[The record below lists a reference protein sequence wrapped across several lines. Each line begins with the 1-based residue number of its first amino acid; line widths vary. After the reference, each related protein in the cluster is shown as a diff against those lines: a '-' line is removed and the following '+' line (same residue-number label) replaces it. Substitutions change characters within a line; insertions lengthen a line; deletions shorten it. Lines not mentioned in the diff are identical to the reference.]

1 MKKANILATAAL
13 ATLLA
18 ACSNDSDVLN
28 TPDYA
33 DTPIG
38 LNVNVGP
45 MATRAGYDND
55 NLTGSSFGLYLT
67 TEGTNSDER
76 YNCTNLEVI
85 YNNGWTIQGGQLLW
99 KSNDATVTYYAYL
112 PYTGIV
118 GDAASYA
125 FTVQTDQSNESNVKA
140 SDLLWTG
147 GRQDATAGKAL
158 DINFKHALSK
168 LNVTLTKGS
177 ELELEDG
184 VTFTSVKLSNCA
196 TEIVVN
202 LLKGTIVKTT
212 NSGQTITLYA
222 TTENKQYECILVPQ
236 TFAQSLKVEIT
247 DNNGKVY
254 TFIKSD
260 NELTFSS
267 GKQYTLNLTVGRDK
281 VTTGT
286 ISAES
291 WGNEQQGG
299 DLVTE

>member
-18 ACSNDSDVLN
+18 ACSNDSDVFN

-38 LNVNVGP
+38 LNVNVSP
-45 MATRAGYDND
+45 MATRAGYEQGA
-55 NLTGSSFGLYLT
+55 LTEGSFGLYLT

-76 YNCTNLEVI
+76 YNCTNREVK
-85 YNNGWTIQGGQLLW
+85 YDNGWTIQGGQLLW

-112 PYTGIV
+112 PYTGTV

-140 SDLLWTG
+140 SDLLCTG
-147 GRQDATAGKAL
+147 QQTATPGTAL
-158 DINFKHALSK
+158 DINFQHALSK
-168 LNVTLTKGS
+168 LNVTLAKGS
-177 ELELEDG
+177 ELEDG
-184 VTFTSVKLSNCA
+184 LTFKSVKLSNCA
-196 TEIVVN
+196 TATTVN
-202 LLKGTIVKTT
+202 LTAGTAGTAT

-222 TTENKQYECILVPQ
+222 ATANEKYECILVPQ
-236 TFAQSLKVEIT
+236 TFNQTLKVEIT

-254 TFIKSD
+254 TFKSD

-286 ISAES
+286 ISADP
-291 WGNEQQGG
+291 WGDEQQGG

>member
-1 MKKANILATAAL
+1 MKKANILATAVL

-45 MATRAGYDND
+45 MATRAGYDNT

-85 YNNGWTIQGGQLLW
+85 YNNGWTFKFGEQLLW

-112 PYTGIV
+112 PYTGTV

-125 FTVQTDQSNESNVKA
+125 FTVKTDQSDESNVKA

-177 ELELEDG
+177 ELEDG

-196 TEIVVN
+196 TKIVVN
-202 LLKGTIVKTT
+202 LLEGTIVETT

-222 TTENKQYECILVPQ
+222 TTANEKYECILVPQ

-254 TFIKSD
+254 TFTSNKD
-260 NELTFSS
+260 LTFAS
-267 GKQYTLNLTVGRDK
+267 GEQYTLNLTVGRDK

-291 WGNEQQGG
+291 WGEEQQGG

>member
-18 ACSNDSDVLN
+18 ACSNDSDVFN

-38 LNVNVGP
+38 LNVNVSP
-45 MATRAGYDND
+45 MATRAGYEQGA
-55 NLTGSSFGLYLT
+55 LTEGSFGLYLT

-76 YNCTNLEVI
+76 YNCTNREVR
-85 YNNGWTIQGGQLLW
+85 YESGWTIQGEQLLW

-118 GDAASYA
+118 SDAANYA
-125 FTVQTDQSNESNVKA
+125 FAVQTDQNSDESNVKA

-147 GRQDATAGKAL
+147 QQTATPGTAL

-168 LNVTLTKGS
+168 LNVTLTKGT
-177 ELELEDG
+177 ELEDG
-184 VTFTSVKLSNCA
+184 LTLTFTSVKLSNCA

-202 LLKGTIVKTT
+202 LLEGTTGNTT

-222 TTENKQYECILVPQ
+222 TTENEQYECILVPQ

-254 TFIKSD
+254 TFTSNKD
-260 NELTFSS
+260 LTFAS

-286 ISAES
+286 ISADP
-291 WGNEQQGG
+291 WGEEQQGG

>member
-45 MATRAGYDND
+45 MATRAGYEQGA
-55 NLTGSSFGLYLT
+55 LTEGSFGLYLT

-76 YNCTNLEVI
+76 YNCTNREVR
-85 YNNGWTIQGGQLLW
+85 YESGWTIQGGQLLW

-112 PYTGIV
+112 PYTGTV

-125 FTVQTDQSNESNVKA
+125 FTVQTDQNSDSNVKA
-140 SDLLWTG
+140 SDFLCTG
-147 GRQDATAGKAL
+147 TQTATAGTAL
-158 DINFKHALSK
+158 DINFQHALSK
-168 LNVTLTKGS
+168 LNVTLTKGT
-177 ELELEDG
+177 ELEDG
-184 VTFTSVKLSNCA
+184 LTFKSVKLSNCA

-202 LLKGTIVKTT
+202 LLEGTIVKTT

-222 TTENKQYECILVPQ
+222 ATANKQYECILVPQ

-254 TFIKSD
+254 TFTSNKD
-260 NELTFSS
+260 LTFAS
-267 GKQYTLNLTVGRDK
+267 GEEYTLNLTVGRDK

-286 ISAES
+286 ISADP
-291 WGNEQQGG
+291 WGDEQQGG

>member
-45 MATRAGYDND
+45 MATRAGYDNT

-76 YNCTNLEVI
+76 YNCTNREVR
-85 YNNGWTIQGGQLLW
+85 YESGWTIQGEQLLW

-112 PYTGIV
+112 PYTETV
-118 GDAASYA
+118 SDAANYA
-125 FTVQTDQSNESNVKA
+125 FAVQTDQSTEDNVKA
-140 SDLLWTG
+140 SDLLCTG
-147 GRQDATAGKAL
+147 QQPATPGTAL
-158 DINFKHALSK
+158 DITFKHALSK
-168 LNVTLTKGS
+168 LNVTLKKGS
-177 ELELEDG
+177 ELDEG
-184 VTFTSVKLSNCA
+184 VTFKSVKLSNCA
-196 TEIVVN
+196 TATTVN
-202 LLKGTIVKTT
+202 LTDGTTDTATK
-212 NSGQTITLYA
+212 SQTITLYA
-222 TTENKQYECILVPQ
+222 ATENEQYECILVPQ
-236 TFAQSLKVEIT
+236 TFNQTLKVEIT

-254 TFIKSD
+254 TFTSNKD
-260 NELTFSS
+260 HTFAS
-267 GKQYTLNLTVGRDK
+267 GEEYTLNLTVGRDK

-286 ISAES
+286 ISADP
-291 WGNEQQGG
+291 WGEEQQGG

>member
-1 MKKANILATAAL
+1 MIATAAL

-45 MATRAGYDND
+45 MATRAGYDD
-55 NLTGSSFGLYLT
+55 TNLTGSSFGLYLT

-76 YNCTNLEVI
+76 YNCTNREVR
-85 YNNGWTIQGGQLLW
+85 YESGWTIQGEQLLW

-112 PYTGIV
+112 PYTGTV
-118 GDAASYA
+118 SDAANYA
-125 FTVQTDQSNESNVKA
+125 FAVQTDQSTEDNVKA
-140 SDLLWTG
+140 SDLLCTG
-147 GRQDATAGKAL
+147 QQPATPGTAL

-177 ELELEDG
+177 ELDEG
-184 VTFTSVKLSNCA
+184 VTFKSVKLSNCA

-202 LLKGTIVKTT
+202 LLEGTFGNTT

-236 TFAQSLKVEIT
+236 TFNQTLKVEIT

-254 TFIKSD
+254 TFKSD

-286 ISAES
+286 ISAKS
-291 WGNEQQGG
+291 WGEEQQGG

>member
-18 ACSNDSDVLN
+18 ACSNDSDVFN

-38 LNVNVGP
+38 LNVNVSP
-45 MATRAGYDND
+45 MATRAGYEQGA
-55 NLTGSSFGLYLT
+55 LTEGSFGLYLT

-76 YNCTNLEVI
+76 YNCTNREVE
-85 YNNGWTIQGGQLLW
+85 YDNGWTIQGGQLLW

-112 PYTGIV
+112 PYTGTV
-118 GDAASYA
+118 GDATNYA
-125 FTVQTDQSNESNVKA
+125 FTVQTDQNSDESNVKA

-147 GRQDATAGKAL
+147 QQTATPGTAL

-177 ELELEDG
+177 ELDKG
-184 VTFTSVKLSNCA
+184 VTFKSVKLSNCA
-196 TEIVVN
+196 TTTTVN
-202 LLKGTIVKTT
+202 LFKGTFGNTT
-212 NSGQTITLYA
+212 NSGQTITMYA
-222 TTENKQYECILVPQ
+222 TTENEQYECILVPQ

-254 TFIKSD
+254 TFTSNKD
-260 NELTFSS
+260 HTFAS
-267 GKQYTLNLTVGRDK
+267 GEQYTLNLTVGRDK

-291 WGNEQQGG
+291 WGSEQQGG

>member
-1 MKKANILATAAL
+1 MIATCSAGHP
-13 ATLLA
+13 LA

-38 LNVNVGP
+38 LNVNVSP
-45 MATRAGYDND
+45 MATRAGYEQGA
-55 NLTGSSFGLYLT
+55 LTEGSFGLYLT

-76 YNCTNLEVI
+76 YNCTNREVR
-85 YNNGWTIQGGQLLW
+85 YDNGWAIQGGQLLW

-118 GDAASYA
+118 SDATNYA
-125 FTVQTDQSNESNVKA
+125 FTVQTDQSNENNVKA

-147 GRQDATAGKAL
+147 GRQDATPGTAL

-168 LNVTLTKGS
+168 LNVTLKKGS
-177 ELELEDG
+177 ELEDG
-184 VTFTSVKLSNCA
+184 QNLTFTSVKLSNCA
-196 TEIVVN
+196 TATTVN
-202 LLKGTIVKTT
+202 LTDGTTGNTT

-222 TTENKQYECILVPQ
+222 ATPNEQYECILVPQ

-254 TFIKSD
+254 TFTSNKD
-260 NELTFSS
+260 LTFAS

-286 ISAES
+286 ISADP
-291 WGNEQQGG
+291 WGEEQQGG

>member
-1 MKKANILATAAL
+1 MKANILTL
-13 ATLLA
+13 AVLA
-18 ACSNDSDVLN
+18 ATVLTGCSNDSDVLN

-45 MATRAGYDND
+45 MATRVGYDD
-55 NLTGSSFGLYLT
+55 TNLTGSSFGLYLT

-76 YNCTNLEVI
+76 YNCTNREVK
-85 YNNGWTIQGGQLLW
+85 YDNGWTIQGGQLLW

-112 PYTGIV
+112 PYTGTV

-125 FTVQTDQSNESNVKA
+125 FTVQTDQSNENNVKA
-140 SDLLWTG
+140 SDLLCTG
-147 GRQDATAGKAL
+147 QQTATPGTAL
-158 DINFKHALSK
+158 DINFQHALSK
-168 LNVTLTKGS
+168 LNVTLTKGT
-177 ELELEDG
+177 ELEDV
-184 VTFTSVKLSNCA
+184 VTFTSVELSNFA
-196 TEIVVN
+196 TTATVN
-202 LLKGTIVKTT
+202 LTDGTAGTAT

-254 TFIKSD
+254 TFTSNKD
-260 NELTFSS
+260 LTFAS
-267 GKQYTLNLTVGRDK
+267 GEQYTLNLTVGRDK

-286 ISAES
+286 ISADP
-291 WGNEQQGG
+291 WGEEQQGG

>member
-18 ACSNDSDVLN
+18 ACSNDSDVFN

-38 LNVNVGP
+38 LNVNVSP
-45 MATRAGYDND
+45 MATRAGYEQGA
-55 NLTGSSFGLYLT
+55 LTEGSFGLYLT

-76 YNCTNLEVI
+76 YNCTNREVR
-85 YNNGWTIQGGQLLW
+85 YESGWTIQGEQLLW

-118 GDAASYA
+118 SDDTKYA
-125 FTVQTDQSNESNVKA
+125 FTVQADQSTEDKVKA
-140 SDLLWTG
+140 SDLLWTEG
-147 GRQDATAGKAL
+147 EQAVRAGTAL

-177 ELELEDG
+177 ELDEG
-184 VTFTSVKLSNCA
+184 VTFKSVTLSNCA
-196 TEIVVN
+196 TTTTVN
-202 LLKGTIVKTT
+202 LFEGMFGNTT

-222 TTENKQYECILVPQ
+222 ATPNKQYECILVPQ

-247 DNNGKVY
+247 GNNGKVY
-254 TFIKSD
+254 TFTSNRD
-260 NELTFSS
+260 LTFAS
-267 GKQYTLNLTVGRDK
+267 GEQYTLNLTVGRDK

-286 ISAES
+286 ISADP
-291 WGNEQQGG
+291 WGEEQQGG

>member
-18 ACSNDSDVLN
+18 ACSNDSDVFN

-38 LNVNVGP
+38 LNVNVSP
-45 MATRAGYDND
+45 MATRAGYEQGA
-55 NLTGSSFGLYLT
+55 LTEGSFGLYLT

-76 YNCTNLEVI
+76 YNCTNREVR
-85 YNNGWTIQGGQLLW
+85 YDNGWTIQGGQLLW

-112 PYTGIV
+112 PYTGTV
-118 GDAASYA
+118 GDAANYA
-125 FTVQTDQSNESNVKA
+125 FTVKTDQSDESNVKA

-147 GRQDATAGKAL
+147 QQTATPGTAL

-177 ELELEDG
+177 ELEDG

-196 TEIVVN
+196 TKIVVN
-202 LLKGTIVKTT
+202 LLEGTIVETT

-222 TTENKQYECILVPQ
+222 ATPNEQYECILVPQ

-254 TFIKSD
+254 TFTSNKD
-260 NELTFSS
+260 LTFAS
-267 GKQYTLNLTVGRDK
+267 GEQYTLNLTVGRDK

>member
-18 ACSNDSDVLN
+18 ACSNDSDVFN

-67 TEGTNSDER
+67 TEGTNDDSR
-76 YNCTNLEVI
+76 YNCKNLEVI
-85 YNNGWTIQGGQLLW
+85 YNNGWTFKYGEQLLW
-99 KSNDATVTYYAYL
+99 KSNDAKVTYNAYM
-112 PYTGIV
+112 PRTHVYNEDSYT
-118 GDAASYA
+118 
-125 FTVQTDQSNESNVKA
+125 FTVQTDQSNENNVKA

-147 GRQDATAGKAL
+147 GRQDATPGTAL
-158 DINFKHALSK
+158 DITFKHALSK
-168 LNVTLTKGS
+168 LNVTLKKGS
-177 ELELEDG
+177 ELDEG
-184 VTFTSVKLSNCA
+184 VTFKSVKLSNCA
-196 TEIVVN
+196 TATTVN
-202 LLKGTIVKTT
+202 LTDGTTDTATK
-212 NSGQTITLYA
+212 SQTITLYA
-222 TTENKQYECILVPQ
+222 ATENEQYECILVPQ
-236 TFAQSLKVEIT
+236 TFNQTLKVEIT

-254 TFIKSD
+254 TFTSNKD
-260 NELTFSS
+260 LTFAS
-267 GKQYTLNLTVGRDK
+267 GEEYTLNLTVGRDK

-286 ISAES
+286 ISADP
-291 WGNEQQGG
+291 WGEEQQGG

>member
-76 YNCTNLEVI
+76 YNCTNREVR
-85 YNNGWTIQGGQLLW
+85 YESGWTIQGGQLLW

-112 PYTGIV
+112 PYTGTV
-118 GDAASYA
+118 SDAANYA
-125 FTVQTDQSNESNVKA
+125 FAVQTDQNSDESNVKA
-140 SDLLWTG
+140 SDLLCTG
-147 GRQDATAGKAL
+147 QQTATPGTAL

-168 LNVTLTKGS
+168 LNVTLKKGS
-177 ELELEDG
+177 ELDEG
-184 VTFTSVKLSNCA
+184 VTFKSVKLSNCA

-202 LLKGTIVKTT
+202 LLEGTFGSTT
-212 NSGQTITLYA
+212 NSGQTITMYA
-222 TTENKQYECILVPQ
+222 TTENEQYECILVPQ

-254 TFIKSD
+254 TFTS
-260 NELTFSS
+260 NEDLTFAS
-267 GKQYTLNLTVGRDK
+267 GEEYTLNLTVGRDK

-286 ISAES
+286 ISADP
-291 WGNEQQGG
+291 WGEEQQGG
-299 DLVTE
+299 NLVTE

>member
-38 LNVNVGP
+38 LNVNVSP
-45 MATRAGYDND
+45 MATRAGYEQGA
-55 NLTGSSFGLYLT
+55 LTEGSFGLYLT

-76 YNCTNLEVI
+76 YNCTNREVK
-85 YNNGWTIQGGQLLW
+85 YESGWTIQGEQLLW
-99 KSNDATVTYYAYL
+99 KSNDAIVTYYAYL
-112 PYTGIV
+112 PYTETV
-118 GDAASYA
+118 GNAASYA

-177 ELELEDG
+177 ELDEG
-184 VTFTSVKLSNCA
+184 VTFKSVTLSNCA
-196 TEIVVN
+196 TTTTVN
-202 LLKGTIVKTT
+202 LFEGMFGNTT

-222 TTENKQYECILVPQ
+222 ATANKQYECILVPQ
-236 TFAQSLKVEIT
+236 TFSRSLKVEIT

-254 TFIKSD
+254 TFTSNKD
-260 NELTFSS
+260 LTFAS
-267 GKQYTLNLTVGRDK
+267 GEEYTLNLTVGRDK

-286 ISAES
+286 ISADP
-291 WGNEQQGG
+291 WGEEQQGG

>member
-18 ACSNDSDVLN
+18 ACSNDSDVFN

-45 MATRAGYDND
+45 MATRAGYEQGA
-55 NLTGSSFGLYLT
+55 LTEGSFGLYLT

-76 YNCTNLEVI
+76 YNCTNREVK
-85 YNNGWTIQGGQLLW
+85 YDNGWTIQGEQLLW
-99 KSNDATVTYYAYL
+99 KSNDAKVTYNAYM
-112 PYTGIV
+112 PRTHVYNEYSYT
-118 GDAASYA
+118 
-125 FTVQTDQSNESNVKA
+125 FTVQTDQSNENNVKA

-147 GRQDATAGKAL
+147 GRQDATPGTAL

-168 LNVTLTKGS
+168 LNVTLTKGT
-177 ELELEDG
+177 ELEGGL
-184 VTFTSVKLSNCA
+184 TFTSVKLSNCA

-202 LLKGTIVKTT
+202 LLEGTFGNTT

-222 TTENKQYECILVPQ
+222 TTENEQYECILVPQ

-247 DNNGKVY
+247 DKNGKVY
-254 TFIKSD
+254 TFTSNKD
-260 NELTFSS
+260 LTFAS
-267 GKQYTLNLTVGRDK
+267 GEEYTLNLTVGRDK

-291 WGNEQQGG
+291 WDNEQQGG

>member
-45 MATRAGYDND
+45 MATRAGYEQGA
-55 NLTGSSFGLYLT
+55 LTEGSFGLYLT

-76 YNCTNLEVI
+76 YNCTNREVR
-85 YNNGWTIQGGQLLW
+85 YDNGWTIQGGQLLW

-112 PYTGIV
+112 PYTGTV
-118 GDAASYA
+118 SDAANYA
-125 FTVQTDQSNESNVKA
+125 FAVQTDQNSDSNVKA
-140 SDLLWTG
+140 SDFLCTG
-147 GRQDATAGKAL
+147 TQTATAGTAL
-158 DINFKHALSK
+158 DINFQHALSK

-177 ELELEDG
+177 ELEEGLI
-184 VTFTSVKLSNCA
+184 FTSVRLSNCA
-196 TEIVVN
+196 TATTVN
-202 LLKGTIVKTT
+202 LTDGTTGNTT

-254 TFIKSD
+254 TFTSNKD
-260 NELTFSS
+260 LTFAS
-267 GKQYTLNLTVGRDK
+267 GEEYTLNLTVGRDK

-291 WGNEQQGG
+291 WGEEQQGG

>member
-45 MATRAGYDND
+45 MATRAGYDNT

-85 YNNGWTIQGGQLLW
+85 YNNGWTFKYGEQLLW

-112 PYTGIV
+112 PYTGTV
-118 GDAASYA
+118 SDAANYA
-125 FTVQTDQSNESNVKA
+125 FAVQTDQNSDSNVKA
-140 SDLLWTG
+140 SDFLCTG
-147 GRQDATAGKAL
+147 TQTATAGTAL
-158 DINFKHALSK
+158 DINFQHALSK

-177 ELELEDG
+177 ELEEGLI
-184 VTFTSVKLSNCA
+184 FTSVRLSNCA
-196 TEIVVN
+196 TATTVN
-202 LLKGTIVKTT
+202 LTDGTTGNTT

-222 TTENKQYECILVPQ
+222 ATPNEQYECILVPQ

-254 TFIKSD
+254 TFTSNKD
-260 NELTFSS
+260 LTFAS

-286 ISAES
+286 ISADP
-291 WGNEQQGG
+291 WGEEQQGG

>member
-18 ACSNDSDVLN
+18 ACSNDSDVFN

-38 LNVNVGP
+38 LNVNVSP
-45 MATRAGYDND
+45 MATRAGYEQGA
-55 NLTGSSFGLYLT
+55 LTEGSFGLYLT

-76 YNCTNLEVI
+76 YNCTNREVK
-85 YNNGWTIQGGQLLW
+85 YDNGWTIQGGQLLW

-112 PYTGIV
+112 PYTGTV

-140 SDLLWTG
+140 SDLLCTG
-147 GRQDATAGKAL
+147 QQTATPGTAL
-158 DINFKHALSK
+158 DINFQHALSK

-177 ELELEDG
+177 ELEDG

-196 TEIVVN
+196 TKIVVN
-202 LLKGTIVKTT
+202 LLEGTIVETT

-236 TFAQSLKVEIT
+236 TFAQSLKMEIT
-247 DNNGKVY
+247 GNNGKVY
-254 TFIKSD
+254 TFTSNKD
-260 NELTFSS
+260 LTFAS
-267 GKQYTLNLTVGRDK
+267 GEEYTLNLTVGRDK

-291 WGNEQQGG
+291 WDNEQQGG

>member
-18 ACSNDSDVLN
+18 ACSNDSDVFN

-38 LNVNVGP
+38 LNVNVSP
-45 MATRAGYDND
+45 MATRAGYEQGA
-55 NLTGSSFGLYLT
+55 LTEGSFGLYLT

-76 YNCTNLEVI
+76 YNCTNREVK
-85 YNNGWTIQGGQLLW
+85 YDNGWTIQGGQLLW

-112 PYTGIV
+112 PYTGTV
-118 GDAASYA
+118 SDATNYA
-125 FTVQTDQSNESNVKA
+125 FTVKTDQSTEDNVKA

-168 LNVTLTKGS
+168 LNVTLTKGT
-177 ELELEDG
+177 ELEDG
-184 VTFTSVKLSNCA
+184 LTFTSVTLSNCA
-196 TEIVVN
+196 TATTVN
-202 LLKGTIVKTT
+202 LTDGTTGTAT
-212 NSGQTITLYA
+212 NSQTITLYA
-222 TTENKQYECILVPQ
+222 ATENKQYECILVPQ

-254 TFIKSD
+254 AFTSNKD
-260 NELTFSS
+260 LTFAS
-267 GKQYTLNLTVGRDK
+267 GEEYTLNLTVGRDK

-291 WGNEQQGG
+291 WGDEQQGG

>member
-45 MATRAGYDND
+45 MATRAGYEQGA
-55 NLTGSSFGLYLT
+55 LTEGSFGLYLT

-76 YNCTNLEVI
+76 YNCTNREVR
-85 YNNGWTIQGGQLLW
+85 YESGWTIQGEQLLW

-112 PYTGIV
+112 PYTGTV
-118 GDAASYA
+118 SDAANYA
-125 FTVQTDQSNESNVKA
+125 FAVQTDQNSDSNVKA
-140 SDLLWTG
+140 SDFLCTG
-147 GRQDATAGKAL
+147 TQTATAGTAL
-158 DINFKHALSK
+158 DINFQHALSK

-177 ELELEDG
+177 ELEEGLI
-184 VTFTSVKLSNCA
+184 FTSVRLSNCA
-196 TEIVVN
+196 TATTVN
-202 LLKGTIVKTT
+202 LTDGTTGNTT

-222 TTENKQYECILVPQ
+222 ATPNEQYECILVPQ

-254 TFIKSD
+254 TFTSNKD
-260 NELTFSS
+260 LTFAS

-286 ISAES
+286 ISADP
-291 WGNEQQGG
+291 WGEEQQGG

>member
-1 MKKANILATAAL
+1 MIATAAL

-18 ACSNDSDVLN
+18 ACSNDSDVFN

-45 MATRAGYDND
+45 MATRAGYDNT

-76 YNCTNLEVI
+76 YNCTNREVR
-85 YNNGWTIQGGQLLW
+85 YDNGWTIQGGQLLW

-112 PYTGIV
+112 PYTETV
-118 GDAASYA
+118 GNAASYA

-177 ELELEDG
+177 ELDEG
-184 VTFTSVKLSNCA
+184 VTFKSVTLSNCA
-196 TEIVVN
+196 TTTTVN
-202 LLKGTIVKTT
+202 LFEGMFGNTT

-222 TTENKQYECILVPQ
+222 ATPNEKYECILVPQ
-236 TFAQSLKVEIT
+236 TFAQNLKVEIT

-254 TFIKSD
+254 TFTSNKD
-260 NELTFSS
+260 LTFAS
-267 GKQYTLNLTVGRDK
+267 GEEYTLNLTVGRDK

-286 ISAES
+286 ISADP
-291 WGNEQQGG
+291 WGEEQQGG

>member
-38 LNVNVGP
+38 LNVNVSP
-45 MATRAGYDND
+45 MATRAGYEQGA
-55 NLTGSSFGLYLT
+55 LTEGSFGLYLT

-76 YNCTNLEVI
+76 YNCTNREVK
-85 YNNGWTIQGGQLLW
+85 YDNGWTIQGEQLLW

-112 PYTGIV
+112 PYTGTV
-118 GDAASYA
+118 SDATNYA
-125 FTVQTDQSNESNVKA
+125 FTVQTDQSNENNVKA

-177 ELELEDG
+177 ELEDG
-184 VTFTSVKLSNCA
+184 VTFTSVTLSNCA
-196 TEIVVN
+196 TATTVN
-202 LLKGTIVKTT
+202 LTDGTVGTAT

-222 TTENKQYECILVPQ
+222 ATPNKQYECILVPQ

-247 DNNGKVY
+247 GNNGKVY
-254 TFIKSD
+254 TFTSNKD
-260 NELTFSS
+260 LTFAS
-267 GKQYTLNLTVGRDK
+267 GEQYTLNLTVGRNK

-291 WGNEQQGG
+291 WGDEQQGG
-299 DLVTE
+299 NLVTE

>member
-18 ACSNDSDVLN
+18 ACSNDSDVFN

-45 MATRAGYDND
+45 MATRAGYEQGA
-55 NLTGSSFGLYLT
+55 LTEGSFGLYLT

-76 YNCTNLEVI
+76 YNCTNREVR
-85 YNNGWTIQGGQLLW
+85 YESGWTIQGGQLLW

-112 PYTGIV
+112 PYTGTV
-118 GDAASYA
+118 SDDTNYA
-125 FTVQTDQSNESNVKA
+125 FAVQTDQNSDESNVKA

-147 GRQDATAGKAL
+147 QQTATPGTAL

-177 ELELEDG
+177 ELEDKL
-184 VTFTSVKLSNCA
+184 TFTSVKLSNCA
-196 TEIVVN
+196 TATTVN
-202 LLKGTIVKTT
+202 LTAGTAGTAT

-222 TTENKQYECILVPQ
+222 ATPSEQYECILVPQ

-254 TFIKSD
+254 TFTSNKD
-260 NELTFSS
+260 LTFAS
-267 GKQYTLNLTVGRDK
+267 GEEYTLNLTVGRDK

-286 ISAES
+286 ISADP
-291 WGNEQQGG
+291 WGEEQQGG

>member
-45 MATRAGYDND
+45 MATRAGYEQGA
-55 NLTGSSFGLYLT
+55 LTEGSFGLYLT

-76 YNCTNLEVI
+76 YNCTNREVR
-85 YNNGWTIQGGQLLW
+85 YDNGWTIQGGQLLW

-112 PYTGIV
+112 PYTGTV
-118 GDAASYA
+118 SDAANYA
-125 FTVQTDQSNESNVKA
+125 FAVQTDQNSDSNVKA
-140 SDLLWTG
+140 SDFLCTG
-147 GRQDATAGKAL
+147 TQTATAGTAL
-158 DINFKHALSK
+158 DINFQHALSK

-177 ELELEDG
+177 ELEEGLI
-184 VTFTSVKLSNCA
+184 FTSVRLSNCA
-196 TEIVVN
+196 TATTVN
-202 LLKGTIVKTT
+202 LTDGTTGNTT

-222 TTENKQYECILVPQ
+222 ATPNEQYECILVPQ

-254 TFIKSD
+254 TFTSNKD
-260 NELTFSS
+260 LTFAS

-286 ISAES
+286 ISADP
-291 WGNEQQGG
+291 WGEEQQGG

>member
-18 ACSNDSDVLN
+18 ACSNDSDVFN

-38 LNVNVGP
+38 LNVNVSP
-45 MATRAGYDND
+45 MATRAGYEQGA
-55 NLTGSSFGLYLT
+55 LTEGSFGLYLT

-76 YNCTNLEVI
+76 YNCTNREVR
-85 YNNGWTIQGGQLLW
+85 YESGWTIQGGQLLW

-112 PYTGIV
+112 PYTGTV
-118 GDAASYA
+118 SDDTNYA
-125 FTVQTDQSNESNVKA
+125 FAVQTDQNSDESNVKA

-147 GRQDATAGKAL
+147 QQTATPGTAL

-168 LNVTLTKGS
+168 LNVTLTKGT
-177 ELELEDG
+177 ELEDG
-184 VTFTSVKLSNCA
+184 LAFTSVKLSNCA

-202 LLKGTIVKTT
+202 LLEGTIVKTT
-212 NSGQTITLYA
+212 NSGQTITMSAA
-222 TTENKQYECILVPQ
+222 TANEQYECILVPQ

-254 TFIKSD
+254 TFTSNKD
-260 NELTFSS
+260 LTFAS

-291 WGNEQQGG
+291 WDNEQQGG

>member
-18 ACSNDSDVLN
+18 ACSNDSDVFN

-45 MATRAGYDND
+45 MATRAGYEQGA
-55 NLTGSSFGLYLT
+55 LTEGSFGLYLT

-76 YNCTNLEVI
+76 YNCTNREVK
-85 YNNGWTIQGGQLLW
+85 YDNGWTIQGGQLLW

-112 PYTGIV
+112 PYTGTV

-168 LNVTLTKGS
+168 LNVTLTKGT
-177 ELELEDG
+177 ELEDEL
-184 VTFTSVKLSNCA
+184 TFTLVKLSNCA
-196 TEIVVN
+196 TTATVN
-202 LLKGTIVKTT
+202 LTDGIVSNAT

-222 TTENKQYECILVPQ
+222 ATASEKYECILVPQ
-236 TFAQSLKVEIT
+236 TFNQNLKVEIT

-254 TFIKSD
+254 TFTSNKD
-260 NELTFSS
+260 LTFAS
-267 GKQYTLNLTVGRDK
+267 GEEYTLNLTVGRDK

-286 ISAES
+286 ISADP
-291 WGNEQQGG
+291 WGDEQQGG

>member
-45 MATRAGYDND
+45 MATRAGYEQGA
-55 NLTGSSFGLYLT
+55 LTEGSFGLYLT

-76 YNCTNLEVI
+76 YNCTNREVK
-85 YNNGWTIQGGQLLW
+85 YDNGWTIQGEQLLW

-112 PYTGIV
+112 PYTGTV
-118 GDAASYA
+118 SDATNYA
-125 FTVQTDQSNESNVKA
+125 FTVQTDQSTEDNVKA
-140 SDLLWTG
+140 SDLLCTG
-147 GRQDATAGKAL
+147 QQPATPGTAL
-158 DINFKHALSK
+158 DITFKHALSK
-168 LNVTLTKGS
+168 LNVTLKKGS
-177 ELELEDG
+177 ELEDG
-184 VTFTSVKLSNCA
+184 QNLTFTSVTLSNCA
-196 TEIVVN
+196 TATTVN
-202 LLKGTIVKTT
+202 LTDGTTGNTT

-222 TTENKQYECILVPQ
+222 ATENEQYECILVPQ

-254 TFIKSD
+254 TFTSNKD
-260 NELTFSS
+260 LTFAS
-267 GKQYTLNLTVGRDK
+267 GEEYTLNLTVGRDK

-291 WGNEQQGG
+291 WGSEQQGG

>member
-1 MKKANILATAAL
+1 MKKTNILATAAL

-18 ACSNDSDVLN
+18 ACSNDSDVFN

-45 MATRAGYDND
+45 MATRAGYEQGA
-55 NLTGSSFGLYLT
+55 LTEGSFGLYLT

-76 YNCTNLEVI
+76 YNCTNREVK
-85 YNNGWTIQGGQLLW
+85 YDNGWTIQGKQLLW

-112 PYTGIV
+112 PYTGTV

-147 GRQDATAGKAL
+147 QQTATPGTAL
-158 DINFKHALSK
+158 DINFQHALSK

-177 ELELEDG
+177 ELDEG
-184 VTFTSVKLSNCA
+184 VTFKSVKLSNCA
-196 TEIVVN
+196 TKIVVN
-202 LLKGTIVKTT
+202 LLEGTFGNTT

-247 DNNGKVY
+247 GNNGKVY
-254 TFIKSD
+254 TFTSNKD
-260 NELTFSS
+260 LTFAS
-267 GKQYTLNLTVGRDK
+267 GEQYTLNLTVGRDK

-286 ISAES
+286 ISADP
-291 WGNEQQGG
+291 WGEEQQGG

>member
-1 MKKANILATAAL
+1 MKKINMIATAAL

-18 ACSNDSDVLN
+18 ACSNDSDVFN

-38 LNVNVGP
+38 LNVNVSP
-45 MATRAGYDND
+45 MATRAGYEQGA
-55 NLTGSSFGLYLT
+55 LTEGSFGLYLT

-76 YNCTNLEVI
+76 YNCTNREVR
-85 YNNGWTIQGGQLLW
+85 YESGWTIQGEQLLW

-112 PYTGIV
+112 PYTGTV
-118 GDAASYA
+118 SDATNYA
-125 FTVQTDQSNESNVKA
+125 FTVHTDQSSEDNVKV
-140 SDLLWTG
+140 SDLLYTG
-147 GRQDATAGKAL
+147 QQPATPGTAL
-158 DINFKHALSK
+158 DITFKHALSK
-168 LNVTLTKGS
+168 LNVTLKKGS
-177 ELELEDG
+177 ELEDG
-184 VTFTSVKLSNCA
+184 QNLTFTSVTLSNCA
-196 TEIVVN
+196 TATTVN
-202 LLKGTIVKTT
+202 LTAGTAGTAT

-222 TTENKQYECILVPQ
+222 ATANEKYECILVPQ
-236 TFAQSLKVEIT
+236 TFNQTLKVEIT

-254 TFIKSD
+254 TFKSD

-286 ISAES
+286 ISAKS
-291 WGNEQQGG
+291 WGEEQQGG

>member
-45 MATRAGYDND
+45 MATRAGYEQGA
-55 NLTGSSFGLYLT
+55 LTEGSFGLYLT

-76 YNCTNLEVI
+76 YNCTNREVR
-85 YNNGWTIQGGQLLW
+85 YDNGWTIQGGQLLW

-112 PYTGIV
+112 PYTGTV
-118 GDAASYA
+118 SDAANYA
-125 FTVQTDQSNESNVKA
+125 FAVQTDQNSDSNVKA
-140 SDLLWTG
+140 SDFLCTG
-147 GRQDATAGKAL
+147 TQTATAGTAL
-158 DINFKHALSK
+158 DINFQHALSK

-177 ELELEDG
+177 ELEEGLI
-184 VTFTSVKLSNCA
+184 FTSVRLSNCA
-196 TEIVVN
+196 TATTVN
-202 LLKGTIVKTT
+202 LTDGTTGNTT

-222 TTENKQYECILVPQ
+222 ATPNEQYECILVPQ

-254 TFIKSD
+254 TFTSNKD
-260 NELTFSS
+260 LTFAS

-291 WGNEQQGG
+291 WGSEQQGG